1 MENAIIFTGCSY
13 TFGEGLELYSDT
25 PKWINQRNYQTDDFE
40 LKQIHDSDGT
50 NFRLNNNFPSIVS
63 KHFNTI
69 PIQSNKNGGSFASSL
84 RFIRKN
90 QATIKK
96 EKTKKIVSIIFQ
108 LSSFS
113 REPFHFDYSCE
124 CDLCEGTL
132 WAYWG
137 EFYMH
142 LEYLSDLISKKTN
155 TEQIIRFQT
164 SIDDKNR
171 NVIIKYF
178 SGIMKLIYNDFDYDY
193 FVQKSLE
200 NKEYFSTIMET
211 VMENIDDI
219 KNKQNKDVLT
229 SLQATIEKFER
240 EIAPVYFIDSWC
252 EDTSKLIFNNEF
264 YYNKLIRLKG
274 DDGKYY
280 KKWTEWEKTIKNRL
294 VKDDFPNTHNHH
306 PSLHSHQRIGESI
319 IDFLNKKPFLEIKY
333 I

>member
-25 PKWINQRNYQTDDFE
+25 PKWINQRNYITNDAE
-40 LKQIHDSDGT
+40 LKAAWDRTGND
-50 NFRLNNNFPSIVS
+50 FRVNNNFASIVG
-63 KHFNTI
+63 KHFNLI
-69 PIQSNKNGGSFASSL
+69 PVQSIKNGGSFASSL
-84 RFIRKN
+84 RFIRN
-90 QATIKK
+90 TQTTIKK
-96 EKTKKIVSIIFQ
+96 KKNKKIVGIVFQ
-108 LSSFS
+108 LSSFD

-124 CDLCEGTL
+124 CDLCKGTL

-164 SIDDKNR
+164 SMDDETR
-171 NVIIKYF
+171 SLIIKYF

-193 FVQKSLE
+193 FVQKSLK
-200 NKEYFSTIMET
+200 NKEYFSTIMEN
-211 VMENIDDI
+211 VMEIIDDI
-219 KNKQNKDVLT
+219 KNKQNEDTLISIQT
-229 SLQATIEKFER
+229 IIEKFEK

-252 EDTSKLIFNNEF
+252 ENSSELIFKNEF
-264 YYNKLIRLKG
+264 YYNRLIRLKG

-280 KKWTEWEKTIKNRL
+280 KKWIDWEKTIKNRL
-294 VKDDFPNTHNHH
+294 VKDDFPKTKNHH
-306 PSLHSHQRIGESI
+306 PSLHSHKLIGESI